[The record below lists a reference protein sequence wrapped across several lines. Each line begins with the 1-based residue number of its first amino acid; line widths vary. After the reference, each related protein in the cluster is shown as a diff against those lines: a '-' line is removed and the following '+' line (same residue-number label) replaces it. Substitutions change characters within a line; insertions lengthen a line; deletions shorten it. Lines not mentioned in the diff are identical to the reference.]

1 VSGQTPQAQRQRAA
15 PIAGAHVLLVE
26 DTEDSQMVATDML
39 ERMGLRVTVADNGLK
54 ALEVLQDTAVDIIL
68 MDVHMPVM
76 DGLQATRLI
85 RERRELSEVPVLAM
99 TAAALPRDREDCAAA
114 GMAAVI
120 TKPVDP
126 NALLDALLRWVK
138 PRASASITS
147 APVTPA
153 APDREDATASPLGDG
168 FPEIAGIDRRDA
180 VQRLLG
186 NATLFNGLLVA
197 ASTGL
202 QTKMDAARSAVLRGD
217 HAQAASQVHALRGSL
232 YTLGAREAG
241 ALAAQAESSL
251 RSTDPTAT
259 DLGRLGQA
267 VTALV
272 TAIRRALSSQT
283 IAAPRNIRAAPS
295 DTATPTAPAVPYAA
309 ALQSLLK
316 LLEVHDV
323 KALECWRELQPAIE
337 ARVDAGLREPL
348 YAAMAALDFTE
359 AARLLRQ
366 LEATA

>member
-1 VSGQTPQAQRQRAA
+1 
-15 PIAGAHVLLVE
+15 
-26 DTEDSQMVATDML
+26 MVATDML

-85 RERRELSEVPVLAM
+85 RERRELAEVPVLAM
-99 TAAALPRDREDCAAA
+99 TAAALPKDREDCAAA

-138 PRASASITS
+138 PRAPASVTS
-147 APVTPA
+147 TPVMPA
-153 APDREDATASPLGDG
+153 APDREDATEAPLDDAY
-168 FPEIAGIDRRDA
+168 PEIAGIDLQDA
-180 VQRLLG
+180 SQRFLG
-186 NATLFNGLLVA
+186 NATLFNGLLIA

-202 QTKMDAARSAVLRGD
+202 QAKMDAARSAVLRND

-241 ALAAQAESSL
+241 ALAAQVESSL

-259 DLGRLGQA
+259 DLGGLGQA
-267 VTALV
+267 VSALV

-283 IAAPRNIRAAPS
+283 FAAPRNIRAASS
-295 DTATPTAPAVPYAA
+295 DTATPTAPDVPDQA
-309 ALQSLLK
+309 ALQSLLA

-323 KALECWRELQPAIE
+323 KALERWRELQPAIE
-337 ARVDAGLREPL
+337 AHTDAGLREL
-348 YAAMAALDFTE
+348 LCAAMTALDFTE